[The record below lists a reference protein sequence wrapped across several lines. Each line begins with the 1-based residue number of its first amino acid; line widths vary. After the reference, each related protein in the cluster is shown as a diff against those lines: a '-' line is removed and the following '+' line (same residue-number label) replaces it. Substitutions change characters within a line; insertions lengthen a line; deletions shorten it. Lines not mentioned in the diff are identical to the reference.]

1 MTKNYTVS
9 PESGLWCG
17 LDVASN
23 PTSYPIVP
31 EALKSG
37 SNALFST
44 VSGFFFARREQPKN
58 AQKSPKKPKKVT
70 Q

>member
-37 SNALFST
+37 SNALFSK
-44 VSGFFFARREQPKN
+44 VSGFLFVRSKYPKN
-58 AQKSPKKPKKVT
+58 A
-70 Q
+70 